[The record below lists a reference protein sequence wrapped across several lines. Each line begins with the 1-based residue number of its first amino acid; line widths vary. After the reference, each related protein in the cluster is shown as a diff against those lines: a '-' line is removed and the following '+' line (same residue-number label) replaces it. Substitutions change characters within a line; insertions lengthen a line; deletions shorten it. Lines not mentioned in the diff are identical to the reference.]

1 MTTSTESSPPGKPRA
16 AATPPDATSSRPHR
30 AADDADSISARRH
43 LIVFAVVV
51 SVAAA
56 LAVWLL
62 YLLRNTVIT
71 IYISALFAIG
81 ISPLVRM
88 IERQRAIPIGTR
100 VPRWFAILLIYAA
113 IIGAIVGVGMA
124 VIPPL
129 AEQAQDMWDTL
140 PDKIDEGQRFLIR
153 LGILRQPISLR
164 EAVTQAPT
172 GGAGSIATAILGY
185 VRNVIGGVFGLLT
198 ILLLTFYMLVESREI
213 FSFFVRLFPRRQRTR
228 VGAIS
233 DTVTQKVS
241 AWLGGQ
247 LLLSLIIGVTSAVG
261 LWAMGVPYFYV
272 LALISAIGEMIPMVG
287 PILSAIPAILVAATS
302 SPGLAVGV
310 AIFFILQQQFE
321 NTILVPKIMGRQV
334 GLSAVTVIV
343 ALGIGSQ
350 LLGVV
355 GAILSVPTAA
365 ILQVLFDE
373 LVVRDE

>member
-1 MTTSTESSPPGKPRA
+1 MTTSADQRDPR
-16 AATPPDATSSRPHR
+16 R
-30 AADDADSISARRH
+30 
-43 LIVFAVVV
+43 LIVFGVVITV
-51 SVAAA
+51 IA
-56 LAVWLL
+56 LLVLGLLWLL
-62 YLLRNTVIT
+62 RDILVT

-88 IERQRAIPIGTR
+88 IERQRTIPIGTR
-100 VPRWFAILLIYAA
+100 VPRWSAILLIYAA
-113 IIGAIVGVGMA
+113 IIGAIVGIGMA
-124 VIPPL
+124 VVPQL
-129 AEQAQDMWDTL
+129 VDQAEELWRNL
-140 PDKIDEGQRFLIR
+140 PDKIDQGQQFLIR
-153 LGILRQPISLR
+153 LGILREPISLR
-164 EAVTQAPT
+164 DAVEQTPAS
-172 GGAGSIATAILGY
+172 GAGNVATAIFGY
-185 VRNVIGGVFGLLT
+185 VRNVVGGIFGLVT

-213 FSFFVRLFPRRQRTR
+213 FSFFVRLFPVRQRPR
-228 VGAIS
+228 VAAIS
-233 DTVTQKVS
+233 NTVTQKVS

-247 LLLSLIIGVTSAVG
+247 MFLSLTIGVTSAIA

-350 LLGVV
+350 LLGVI

-365 ILQVLFDE
+365 IVQVLFDE
-373 LVVRDE
+373 LVARDE